1 MKSTLNK
8 FKLNDNIEFLEKST
22 RNWRYGKIVEII
34 NENKYKIYSG
44 MDIFWAEQVKNG
56 EKFQL
61 ETV

>member
-44 MDIFWAEQVKNG
+44 MDIFWSKQVKNG

-61 ETV
+61 ETL

>member
-44 MDIFWAEQVKNG
+44 MDIFWAKQVKNG

-61 ETV
+61 ETF

>member
-44 MDIFWAEQVKNG
+44 TDIFWAKQVKSG

-61 ETV
+61 ETF